1 MKKKNSSSTAFL
13 VVLFATVVILAFGAL
28 HFLSEMN
35 SKYVLIQNGMT
46 PKAHVLDHYK
56 YQSNKK
62 GLIFSLTFMVS
73 GLCFMI
79 MILLPSER
87 EVPVHRRS
95 DVPQPVHPAEGES
108 SISAVVEA
116 DSAQAIPEKAS
127 SEEQSTYMEDRMA
140 PKGKEEA
147 IPEDDLIAELEE
159 IVEEEIDDY
168 ESRVM
173 EGDDDVVYGTGP
185 ITYRG
190 IMDFVHRFP
199 DSALKFLFRKQL
211 DGKMLS
217 SAEEDIY
224 ESWEK
229 RGMSRGKVKAYIYN
243 LMSWKAFPKRPLYE
257 IWKLLR
263 DHIFDNVNLD

>member
-1 MKKKNSSSTAFL
+1 M
-13 VVLFATVVILAFGAL
+13 VVILAFGAL

-35 SKYVLIQNGMT
+35 SKYVLIQHGMT
-46 PKAHVLDHYK
+46 PRTHVLDHYK

-62 GLIFSLTFMVS
+62 GLIFSLTFMIS
-73 GLCFMI
+73 GLSFMI
-79 MILLPSER
+79 MILLPSEKGIQ
-87 EVPVHRRS
+87 VQRRA

-108 SISAVVEA
+108 SISAVVEPETPRS
-116 DSAQAIPEKAS
+116 SAQEIPP
-127 SEEQSTYMEDRMA
+127 EEPPSYIEERTAAA
-140 PKGKEEA
+140 PSRFVKDDVVA
-147 IPEDDLIAELEE
+147 EDDLIAELEE

-199 DSALKFLFRKQL
+199 DSSLKFLFRKQL

-217 SAEEDIY
+217 SSEEDIY
-224 ESWEK
+224 EEWEK

-243 LMSWKAFPKRPLYE
+243 LMAWKTFPKRPLYE
-257 IWKLLR
+257 IWKMLR

>member
-1 MKKKNSSSTAFL
+1 M
-13 VVLFATVVILAFGAL
+13 VVILAIGSL
-28 HFLSEMN
+28 HFLSEMS

-46 PKAHVLDHYK
+46 PRTRVLDHYK

-62 GLIFSLTFMVS
+62 GLIFSLTFMIS
-73 GLCFMI
+73 GISFAI
-79 MILLPSER
+79 MILLPSEKGAQA
-87 EVPVHRRS
+87 VRRS
-95 DVPQPVHPAEGES
+95 DVPQPLHPAEGES
-108 SISAVVEA
+108 SISAVVEPEVA
-116 DSAQAIPEKAS
+116 RASPQSTSTEDVPSYIEERTAAPVSSTAKDEVIPE
-127 SEEQSTYMEDRMA
+127 ED
-140 PKGKEEA
+140 
-147 IPEDDLIAELEE
+147 LLAELDE

-173 EGDDDVVYGTGP
+173 EGDDDVVYGSGP

-224 ESWEK
+224 EGWEK
-229 RGMSRGKVKAYIYN
+229 RGMSRGKVKAYIFN
-243 LMSWKAFPKRPLYE
+243 IMAWKAFPKRPLYE